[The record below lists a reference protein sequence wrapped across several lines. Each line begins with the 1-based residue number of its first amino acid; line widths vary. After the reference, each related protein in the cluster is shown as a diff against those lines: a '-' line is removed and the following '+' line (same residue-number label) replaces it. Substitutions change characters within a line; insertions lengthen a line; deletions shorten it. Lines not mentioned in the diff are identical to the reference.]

1 MRVTLLL
8 LIGLFLQTSIFAQND
23 TSPKG
28 NEDAQKELQN
38 QLNDLGSLFGGGEI
52 KIDSLLQNFDLGS
65 LNLGNLDLENLNIE
79 ELNIEDLMQ
88 LGGGGGTMPGGMD
101 MQSMMDLM
109 QQSMQ
114 GMDLGNIEEL
124 LGPLMGDL
132 DKMMPQQPQQEE
144 ELKGEDGQP
153 IKKKKKSTK
162 KTYKL

>member
-8 LIGLFLQTSIFAQND
+8 IIGLFLQTSIFAQND
-23 TSPKG
+23 TSPKST
-28 NEDAQKELQN
+28 DDPQKELQN

-52 KIDSLLQNFDLGS
+52 KIDSLLQNF
-65 LNLGNLDLENLNIE
+65 NLGDLNLENLNIE

-88 LGGGGGTMPGGMD
+88 LGEGDGTMPGGMD
-101 MQSMMDLM
+101 MQSIMELM

-114 GMDLGNIEEL
+114 GMDLGNIEQL

-144 ELKGEDGQP
+144 EMLKGEDGQP